1 MRPVTPLTL
10 DRVIPC
16 TCGTHSM
23 VRLRSS
29 AGTRVHVRVSQ
40 DYAVAIAARGQGVA
54 SVPAGIVDAMIACS
68 EATGAVPVQLLLP
81 QGSEHAFIQ
90 LRVESGDRDTFV
102 PVDPGAGILVA
113 CHLGLT
119 LTLSWETPSTGVSA
133 APRHHEAHEHRA
145 QQHAPV
151 DDGLSTFRDALDD
164 IEWFEDDPS

>member
-1 MRPVTPLTL
+1 MF
-10 DRVIPC
+10 
-16 TCGTHSM
+16 
-23 VRLRSS
+23 RLRSS

-68 EATGAVPVQLLLP
+68 EATGALPVQLLP

-119 LTLSWETPSTGVSA
+119 LSLSWETPHAESTSSA
-133 APRHHEAHEHRA
+133 ARRHHEGHEHRA

-151 DDGLSTFRDALDD
+151 DDGLATFRDALDD
-164 IEWFEDDPS
+164 IDWFEDDPS